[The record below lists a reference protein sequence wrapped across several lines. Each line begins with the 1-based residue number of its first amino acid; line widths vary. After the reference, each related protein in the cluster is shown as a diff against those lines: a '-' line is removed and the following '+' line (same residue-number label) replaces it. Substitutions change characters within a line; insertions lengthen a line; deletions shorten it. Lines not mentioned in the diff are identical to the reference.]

1 MKGRGATWCSRQGT
15 RGRTGSRG
23 SSTPSAGATGMFW
36 VDRDNATRV
45 GESMCAVQVAERRP
59 GLHRQGDG
67 PAGWHWGE
75 RAVSGGASQGSA
87 PGEAPEFSS
96 LWLRVAPLGSPAGP
110 VVLWPH
116 GNLACNRRGRVVRL
130 QVLMKAALGPS
141 QGRVLKGGSNK
152 GRNPQLLL
160 SGENK
165 DRGAQNRLVSERG
178 TDEAGMRPLT
188 PRPAMR
194 KPKVPPFVPP
204 TRQWKSTRLPSL

>member
-87 PGEAPEFSS
+87 PG
-96 LWLRVAPLGSPAGP
+96 P

-141 QGRVLKGGSNK
+141 QGSVLKGGSNK